1 VIDDG
6 STDKTR
12 DVLRGYGTR
21 IKVIH
26 QENQGPEAARSR
38 GAAVAGGEYLVLLDH
53 DDLLFPWS
61 LATYDRIIRTFESPP
76 LIIGAM
82 SYFDDER
89 AIPGSRDDGDV
100 VEVLK
105 FRDYLSRDV
114 TVGLSC
120 SRMVI
125 RRAVFEAASGLRN
138 ALRAFPL
145 DDHHLMLSVGT
156 SGPCLVVRQPTTVAH
171 RVHKTNTSHDV
182 EYIVKGVSSLI
193 RFERQ
198 GQYPGGRTRQFERHA
213 CLGGLAWCWVKH
225 ALERRRYG
233 LACGLFLQS
242 SPLVVA
248 GAIKK
253 VRSRLR
259 GTCSPVRLP
268 TLDDG
273 ILPIQKRAGCGA
285 KRGTA
290 DVTGIRTKKGR

>member
-1 VIDDG
+1 
-6 STDKTR
+6 
-12 DVLRGYGTR
+12 
-21 IKVIH
+21 
-26 QENQGPEAARSR
+26 
-38 GAAVAGGEYLVLLDH
+38 VAGGEYLVLLDH

-182 EYIVKGVSSLI
+182 EYIVNGVSSLI
-193 RFERQ
+193 RFERL
-198 GQYPGGRTRQFERHA
+198 GKYPGGRARRFDRRA
-213 CLGGLAWCWVKH
+213 SLGGLAWCWVNH
-225 ALERRRYG
+225 ARERRRYG
-233 LACGLFLQS
+233 LACGLFVQS
-242 SPLVVA
+242 SPLIVA

-253 VRSRLR
+253 VRARLR
-259 GTCSPVRLP
+259 GGSFPVRVSPLGADIIP
-268 TLDDG
+268 TKNQTGREEASRTVDLTSV
-273 ILPIQKRAGCGA
+273 
-285 KRGTA
+285 GT
-290 DVTGIRTKKGR
+290 GRRQ